1 MYQLVFIAIG
11 GSVGAVARYLVS
23 KGVYMLSLGIF
34 PYGTLAVNTIGAF
47 LIGFLFSLFNN
58 VVIPVHYK
66 SMITVGFLGAFTTF
80 STYSLESVHLVM
92 GGEYNSCCCY
102 GRDLSFPFDS
112 APGSIKELKK
122 EFVRQE
128 HSML

>member
-80 STYSLESVHLVM
+80 STYSLESVNLLM
-92 GGEYNSCCCY
+92 GGEYKIAGLNILLNNF
-102 GRDLSFPFDS
+102 LSLVAVMGGIFLFRLIQPQG
-112 APGSIKELKK
+112 A
-122 EFVRQE
+122 
-128 HSML
+128 